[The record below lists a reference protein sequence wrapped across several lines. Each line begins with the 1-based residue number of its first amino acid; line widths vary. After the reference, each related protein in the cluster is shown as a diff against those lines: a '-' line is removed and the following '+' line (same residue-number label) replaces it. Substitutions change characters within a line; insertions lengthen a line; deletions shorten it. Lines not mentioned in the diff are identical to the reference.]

1 MDEEVDEDVDEDV
14 DEEVATCTFSSSC
27 PWSVGTG

>member
-1 MDEEVDEDVDEDV
+1 MDEEVDEEVDEDV

-27 PWSVGTG
+27 LWSVGTG